1 MPATS
6 LTLDHKTG
14 VWRDRLTDETFKSLT
29 FIFLGANKSRSMW
42 YFVDVHNERRE
53 VCSSPDGIT
62 GKPKPGFP
70 YAVAPEVE
78 DLYDHETR
86 TIKCEDCV
94 FQKFDK
100 HVWKVPPCGLRY
112 SCPVLFTEDPTAPL
126 SEWRGAYLQFRGS
139 SVKEF
144 RDARARIQSVDTVWF
159 SYIFTSKPIMKSVKS
174 KMFAA
179 ANVKPDKKL
188 DYDADM
194 LTLINQKYTD
204 LEESRKAKPP
214 TAGGI
219 KDALGL

>member
-14 VWRDRLTDETFKSLT
+14 VWRDRHTDETFKSIT

-62 GKPKPGFP
+62 GKPKAGFP
-70 YAVAPEVE
+70 YAVAPEME
-78 DLYDHETR
+78 DVYDHGTR

-126 SEWRGAYLQFRGS
+126 AEWRGALMQFRGS

-159 SYIFTSKPIMKSVKS
+159 SYIFRSKPIMKSVKT

-179 ANVKPDKKL
+179 ANVEPVKKL
-188 DYDADM
+188 DYGPE
-194 LTLINQKYTD
+194 TLNLIDRKFTE
-204 LEESRKAKPP
+204 LEESQKPP
-214 TAGGI
+214 SPGSGGI